1 MSYYLRF
8 NINYSNEVSIF
19 ESINVLC
26 ECFHMKSYNIQ
37 LI

>member
-8 NINYSNEVSIF
+8 NLKYWNEVSIF
-19 ESINVLC
+19 ESINILG